1 MTASLMDLV
10 RRLVEIE
17 SQDAAAVYGADAP
30 VWAGSDNARAALA
43 DVEQRISDVAELID
57 VSRQSLRVVAHGSV
71 LNDLSMAIVGLMGAD
86 E

>member
-1 MTASLMDLV
+1 MSTSLMDLV
-10 RRLVEIE
+10 QRLVEIE

-43 DVEQRISDVAELID
+43 DVEQRIE
-57 VSRQSLRVVAHGSV
+57 
-71 LNDLSMAIVGLMGAD
+71 AIRDAVIIGTNINETVQTLLDGD

>member
-1 MTASLMDLV
+1 MSASLMDLV
-10 RRLVEIE
+10 QRLVEIE
-17 SQDAAAVYGADAP
+17 SQDAAKFDYIAG
-30 VWAGSDNARAALA
+30 VWTGSDEARAARA
-43 DVEQRISDVAELID
+43 AVVQRISDVADLID